1 MPNLECKMVN
11 VYMAMSDEIRKVLPD
26 SVREIKTASIDLDF
40 TGLSIADIFRNLNS
54 VYPPISRERGL
65 IKAGKMVICVI
76 VKSEYLAPYKG
87 IVFMITDDKI
97 ELNAFS
103 KKYLVFAINEKSISD
118 EDDIL
123 NMITRL
129 TKYLVRYSRNEIL
142 KLQDFFVKFVYDPG
156 EEKRENALLAE
167 S

>member
-1 MPNLECKMVN
+1 
-11 VYMAMSDEIRKVLPD
+11 
-26 SVREIKTASIDLDF
+26 
-40 TGLSIADIFRNLNS
+40 
-54 VYPPISRERGL
+54 
-65 IKAGKMVICVI
+65 
-76 VKSEYLAPYKG
+76 
-87 IVFMITDDKI
+87 MITDDKI

-123 NMITRL
+123 NMINRL

-142 KLQDFFVKFVYDPG
+142 KLQDFFVKFVYDPE